1 MTVIKTRI
9 CHRDIS
15 ALSSQRAEVSLDQ
28 PCRQRWDP
36 RIGYDYWSV
45 VENKRVAGG
54 RVVQRHVLY
63 LGEINSSQAAVW
75 RKAIEVFD
83 DDAGHPR
90 TMALFPEHRCA
101 AVASDAS
108 VVQLR
113 LSGMRLCR
121 PRQWGACWLAGQ
133 LWQAL
138 QLDRF
143 WADRLPPSRKGTQ
156 WDQIL
161 QVLVSYRLI
170 APGSE
175 WKLHRDWFG
184 NSAMADLLGAD
195 FGLAEAHKLYAC
207 HDFLLLHKDAL
218 FAHLMARWRDLF
230 NANFDVLLYDL
241 TSTYFE
247 INASD
252 VAEGDKRRHGY
263 SRDKRPDCPQ
273 VVIALVVTPEGLP
286 LACEV
291 LPGNTA
297 DCKTLR
303 MFLAKIERQ
312 YGRARRVWVM
322 DRGIPTEAVLAEMS
336 RSDPPVQYL
345 VGTPKGRLSRLEKQL
360 LAQPWQQARAGVSVK
375 LLAEDGEL
383 YVFAESVERVSK
395 ERAMRRRQLKWLWK
409 RLRELA
415 AMQVPREEMLM
426 KLGAA
431 RARAPT
437 AWRLVDIE
445 MDKESAMFSYALNRQ
460 KLRQIRRR
468 EGRYLLRTNLTE
480 NDPALLWQY
489 YTQLVAVEE
498 AFKNLKGDLAIRPI
512 FHQLE
517 RRVEA
522 HIFVAFLAYC
532 LQITL
537 QRRLHALAPGLTAR
551 SALEKFAAVQMI
563 DVHLPTTD
571 GRELLLTRYTQP
583 EPELQLLIQQLKL
596 NLPPQPPPR
605 IATSTVPRHRRSEDL
620 SG

>member
-1 MTVIKTRI
+1 MFLRKT
-9 CHRDIS
+9 
-15 ALSSQRAEVSLDQ
+15 
-28 PCRQRWDP
+28 P
-36 RIGYDYWSV
+36 RKKDGKTHDYWSV

-63 LGEINSSQAAVW
+63 LGEINASQAAVW
-75 RKAIEVFD
+75 RKAIEVLD
-83 DDAGHPR
+83 DDTGQPQ
-90 TMALFPEHRCA
+90 TLALFPEDRCA
-101 AVASDAS
+101 GIAPDAS

-113 LSGMRLCR
+113 LSDMRLCR

-143 WADRLPPSRKGTQ
+143 WADHLPPSRKGTQ
-156 WDQIL
+156 WDKVL

-175 WKLHRDWFG
+175 WKLHREWFA

-195 FGLAEAHKLYAC
+195 FGLAELHKLYAC
-207 HDFLLLHKDAL
+207 HDFLLPHKEAL
-218 FAHLMARWRDLF
+218 FSHLMARWRDLF
-230 NANFDVLLYDL
+230 NADFDVLLYDL

-286 LACEV
+286 LAYEV

-303 MFLAKIERQ
+303 IFLARIEQQ

-322 DRGIPTEAVLAEMS
+322 DRGIPTEAVLAEM
-336 RSDPPVQYL
+336 RGSDPPVQYL
-345 VGTPKGRLSRLEKQL
+345 VGTPKGRLSRLEKKL
-360 LAQPWQQARAGVSVK
+360 LAKPWQEARPGVSVK
-375 LLAEDGEL
+375 LLAEDREL
-383 YVFAESVERVSK
+383 YVFAESAERVSK
-395 ERAMRRRQLKWLWK
+395 ERAMRKRQLKWLWK

-415 AMQVPREEMLM
+415 AMEVPREEMLM

-445 MDKESAMFSYALNRQ
+445 MDKESSMFIYALNRQ
-460 KLRQIRRR
+460 KLRRIRRR

-512 FHQLE
+512 FHQEE

-522 HIFVAFLAYC
+522 HIFIAFLAYC

-537 QRRLHALAPGLTAR
+537 QRRLHPLAPALTAR

-563 DVHLPTTD
+563 DIHLPTTD

-583 EPELQLLIQQLKL
+583 EPELRLLIQQLKL
-596 NLPPQPPPR
+596 QLPPQPPPR
-605 IATSTVPRHRRSEDL
+605 IATANVPSHL
-620 SG
+620 L

>member
-1 MTVIKTRI
+1 MFLRKT
-9 CHRDIS
+9 
-15 ALSSQRAEVSLDQ
+15 
-28 PCRQRWDP
+28 P
-36 RIGYDYWSV
+36 RKKDGKTHDYWSV

-75 RKAIEVFD
+75 RKAIEVLD

-90 TMALFPEHRCA
+90 TLALFPEDRCA
-101 AVASDAS
+101 GIAPDTS

-113 LSGMRLCR
+113 LSDMRLCR

-133 LWQAL
+133 LWREL
-138 QLDRF
+138 ELDRF

-156 WDQIL
+156 WDQVL

-184 NSAMADLLGAD
+184 KSAMADLLEAD

-207 HDFLLLHKDAL
+207 HDLLLRHKADL
-218 FAHLMARWRDLF
+218 FSHLMARWRDLF
-230 NANFDVLLYDL
+230 GANFDVLLYDL

-273 VVIALVVTPEGLP
+273 VVIALVVTTDGLP
-286 LACEV
+286 LAYEV

-297 DCKTLR
+297 DCTTLR
-303 MFLAKIERQ
+303 MFLARIERQ

-322 DRGIPTEAVLAEMS
+322 DRGIPTEAVLAEM
-336 RSDPPVQYL
+336 RGSDPPVQYL

-360 LAQPWQQARAGVSVK
+360 LTKPWQKASAGVRVK
-375 LLAEDGEL
+375 LLAEDDEL
-383 YVFAESVERVSK
+383 YVYAESVDRASK

-409 RLRELA
+409 RLRELV
-415 AMQVPREEMLM
+415 AMEVPREEMLM

-445 MDKESAMFSYALNRQ
+445 MDKESSMFVYTLNRQ
-460 KLRQIRRR
+460 KLRRIRRR

-498 AFKNLKGDLAIRPI
+498 AFKNLKGDLAIRPV
-512 FHQLE
+512 FHQEE
-517 RRVEA
+517 RRIEA
-522 HIFVAFLAYC
+522 HIFIAFLAYC

-583 EPELQLLIQQLKL
+583 EPELRLLIQQLKL
-596 NLPPQPPPR
+596 QLPPQPPPR
-605 IATSTVPRHRRSEDL
+605 IATGSVTRHL
-620 SG
+620 L

>member
-1 MTVIKTRI
+1 MFLRKT
-9 CHRDIS
+9 
-15 ALSSQRAEVSLDQ
+15 
-28 PCRQRWDP
+28 P
-36 RIGYDYWSV
+36 RKKDGKTHDYWSV

-63 LGEINSSQAAVW
+63 LGEINSSQAAEW
-75 RKAIEVFD
+75 RRAIEVL
-83 DDAGHPR
+83 DADTGRPR
-90 TMALFPEHRCA
+90 TMALFPEDRCVA
-101 AVASDAS
+101 AASDKS

-113 LSGMRLCR
+113 LSDMRLCR

-138 QLDRF
+138 QLDTF
-143 WADRLPPSRKGTQ
+143 WADRLPPSRKGTR
-156 WDQIL
+156 WDQVL

-184 NSAMADLLGAD
+184 KSAMADLLGAD
-195 FGLAEAHKLYAC
+195 FGLAESHKLYAC
-207 HDFLLLHKDAL
+207 HDLLLQHKEAL
-218 FAHLMARWRDLF
+218 FSHLMARWRDLF
-230 NANFDVLLYDL
+230 DADFDVLLYDL

-247 INASD
+247 INAAD

-273 VVIALVVTPEGLP
+273 VVIALVVTPDGLP
-286 LACEV
+286 LAYEV
-291 LPGNTA
+291 LRGNTA
-297 DCKTLR
+297 DCTTLR
-303 MFLAKIERQ
+303 LFLSRIEQQ

-322 DRGIPTEAVLAEMS
+322 DRGIPTEAVLAEM
-336 RSDPPVQYL
+336 RGSDPPVQYL
-345 VGTPKGRLSRLEKQL
+345 VGTPKGRLSRLEKRL
-360 LAQPWQQARAGVSVK
+360 LAMPWQEARAGVAVK

-409 RLRELA
+409 RLRELT
-415 AMQVPREEMLM
+415 AMEVPREEMLM

-437 AWRLVDIE
+437 AWRLVDIA
-445 MDKESAMFSYALNRQ
+445 MGKESASFTYTLNRQ
-460 KLRQIRRR
+460 KLRRIRRR

-512 FHQLE
+512 FHQEE

-571 GRELLLTRYTQP
+571 GRELLLVRYTQP
-583 EPELQLLIQQLKL
+583 EPELRLLIQQLKL
-596 NLPPQPPPR
+596 QLPPQPPPR
-605 IATSTVPRHRRSEDL
+605 IATATVPRQRL
-620 SG
+620 

>member
-1 MTVIKTRI
+1 
-9 CHRDIS
+9 
-15 ALSSQRAEVSLDQ
+15 
-28 PCRQRWDP
+28 
-36 RIGYDYWSV
+36 
-45 VENKRVAGG
+45 
-54 RVVQRHVLY
+54 
-63 LGEINSSQAAVW
+63 VW
-75 RKAIEVFD
+75 RKAIEVLD
-83 DDAGHPR
+83 DDTGHPR
-90 TMALFPEHRCA
+90 TMALFPEDRCT

-108 VVQLR
+108 IVRLR
-113 LSGMRLCR
+113 LSDMRLCR

-143 WADRLPPSRKGTQ
+143 WSDRLAPSRKGTR
-156 WDQIL
+156 WDQVL

-184 NSAMADLLGAD
+184 RSAMADLLGAD
-195 FGLAEAHKLYAC
+195 FGLADPHKLYAC
-207 HDFLLLHKDAL
+207 HDLLLQHKADL
-218 FAHLMARWRDLF
+218 FSHLMARWHDLF
-230 NANFDVLLYDL
+230 NADFDVLLYDL

-273 VVIALVVTPEGLP
+273 VVIALVVTPDGLP
-286 LACEV
+286 LAYEV

-303 MFLAKIERQ
+303 MFLHKIEQQ

-322 DRGIPTEAVLAEMS
+322 DRGIPTEAVLAEM
-336 RSDPPVQYL
+336 RGSDPPVQYL
-345 VGTPKGRLSRLEKQL
+345 VGTPKGRLSRLEKKL
-360 LAQPWQQARAGVSVK
+360 LAKPWQEARAGVAVK

-383 YVFAESVERVSK
+383 YVYAESVDRVSK
-395 ERAMRRRQLKWLWK
+395 ERAMRKRQLKWLWK

-415 AMQVPREEMLM
+415 AMEVPREEMLM

-445 MDKESAMFSYALNRQ
+445 MDKDSSMFIYALNRQ
-460 KLRQIRRR
+460 KLRRIRRR

-512 FHQLE
+512 FHQEE

-522 HIFVAFLAYC
+522 HIFIAFLAYC

-537 QRRLHALAPGLTAR
+537 QRRLHTLAPGLTAR

-583 EPELQLLIQQLKL
+583 EPELRLLIQQLKL
-596 NLPPQPPPR
+596 QLPPQPPPR
-605 IATSTVPRHRRSEDL
+605 IATANVPSHPM
-620 SG
+620 

>member
-1 MTVIKTRI
+1 MFLRKT
-9 CHRDIS
+9 
-15 ALSSQRAEVSLDQ
+15 
-28 PCRQRWDP
+28 P
-36 RIGYDYWSV
+36 RKKDGKTHDYWSV

-75 RKAIEVFD
+75 RKAIEVLD

-90 TMALFPEHRCA
+90 TLALFPEDRCA
-101 AVASDAS
+101 GIAPDTS

-113 LSGMRLCR
+113 LSDMRLCR

-133 LWQAL
+133 LWREL
-138 QLDRF
+138 ELDRF

-156 WDQIL
+156 WDQVL

-184 NSAMADLLGAD
+184 KSAMADLLEAD

-207 HDFLLLHKDAL
+207 HDLLLRHKADL
-218 FAHLMARWRDLF
+218 FSHLMARWRDLF
-230 NANFDVLLYDL
+230 GANFDVLLYDL

-247 INASD
+247 INASE

-273 VVIALVVTPEGLP
+273 VVIALVVTTDGLP
-286 LACEV
+286 LAYEV

-297 DCKTLR
+297 DCTTLR
-303 MFLAKIERQ
+303 MFLARIERQ

-322 DRGIPTEAVLAEMS
+322 DRGIPTEAVLAEM
-336 RSDPPVQYL
+336 RGSDPPVQYL

-360 LAQPWQQARAGVSVK
+360 LTKPWQKARAGVQVK
-375 LLAEDGEL
+375 LLAEDDEL
-383 YVFAESVERVSK
+383 YVYAESVDRASK
-395 ERAMRRRQLKWLWK
+395 ERAMRSRQLKWLWK

-415 AMQVPREEMLM
+415 AMEIPREEMLM

-431 RARAPT
+431 RSRAPT

-445 MDKESAMFSYALNRQ
+445 MDKESSMFVYTLNRQ
-460 KLRQIRRR
+460 KLRRIRRR

-498 AFKNLKGDLAIRPI
+498 AFKNLKGDLAIRPV
-512 FHQLE
+512 FHQEE
-517 RRVEA
+517 RRIEA
-522 HIFVAFLAYC
+522 HIFIAFLAYC

-583 EPELQLLIQQLKL
+583 EPELRLLIQQLRL
-596 NLPPQPPPR
+596 QLPPQPPPR
-605 IATSTVPRHRRSEDL
+605 IATGSVTRHL
-620 SG
+620 L

>member
-1 MTVIKTRI
+1 MFLRKT
-9 CHRDIS
+9 
-15 ALSSQRAEVSLDQ
+15 
-28 PCRQRWDP
+28 P
-36 RIGYDYWSV
+36 RKKDGKTHDYWSV

-75 RKAIEVFD
+75 RKAIEVLD

-90 TMALFPEHRCA
+90 TLALFPEDRCA
-101 AVASDAS
+101 GVAPDAS
-108 VVQLR
+108 IVQLR
-113 LSGMRLCR
+113 LSDMRLCR

-133 LWQAL
+133 VWRELE
-138 QLDRF
+138 LDRF

-156 WDQIL
+156 WDQVL

-184 NSAMADLLGAD
+184 KSAMADLLGAD

-207 HDFLLLHKDAL
+207 HDLLLQHKDAL
-218 FAHLMARWRDLF
+218 FSHLMARWRDLF

-273 VVIALVVTPEGLP
+273 VVIALVVTPDGLP
-286 LACEV
+286 LAYEV

-297 DCKTLR
+297 DCTTLR
-303 MFLAKIERQ
+303 MFLARIEQQ

-322 DRGIPTEAVLAEMS
+322 DRGIPTEAVLADM
-336 RSDPPVQYL
+336 RGSDPPVQYL

-360 LAQPWQQARAGVSVK
+360 LAKPWQEARAGVQVK
-375 LLAEDGEL
+375 LLAEDNEL
-383 YVFAESVERVSK
+383 YVYAESVDRVSK
-395 ERAMRRRQLKWLWK
+395 ERAMRKRQLKWLWK

-415 AMQVPREEMLM
+415 AMEIPREEMLM

-437 AWRLVDIE
+437 AWRVVDIE
-445 MDKESAMFSYALNRQ
+445 MDKESSMFIYTLNRQ
-460 KLRQIRRR
+460 KLRRIRRR

-498 AFKNLKGDLAIRPI
+498 AFKNLKGNLAIRPI
-512 FHQLE
+512 FHQEE
-517 RRVEA
+517 RRIEA
-522 HIFVAFLAYC
+522 HIFIAFLAYC

-583 EPELQLLIQQLKL
+583 EPELRLLIQQLKL
-596 NLPPQPPPR
+596 QLPPQPPPR
-605 IATSTVPRHRRSEDL
+605 IAATGSVPPHL
-620 SG
+620 L

>member
-1 MTVIKTRI
+1 MFLRKT
-9 CHRDIS
+9 
-15 ALSSQRAEVSLDQ
+15 QRKKDGKTHE
-28 PCRQRWDP
+28 
-36 RIGYDYWSV
+36 YWSV

-63 LGEINSSQAAVW
+63 LGEINSSQAEGW
-75 RKAIEVFD
+75 RKAIEVLD
-83 DDAGHPR
+83 DDAGRSR
-90 TMALFPEHRCA
+90 TMALFPEDRCA
-101 AVASDAS
+101 GIAPDAS
-108 VVQLR
+108 VVQVR
-113 LSGMRLCR
+113 LSEMRLCR

-143 WADRLPPSRKGTQ
+143 WLDRLPPSRKGTP
-156 WDQIL
+156 WDQVL
-161 QVLVSYRLI
+161 QVLVAYRLI

-184 NSAMADLLGAD
+184 KSAMADLLGAD

-207 HDFLLLHKDAL
+207 HDVLLQHKDAL

-273 VVIALVVTPEGLP
+273 VVIALVVTPDGLP
-286 LACEV
+286 LAYEV

-297 DCKTLR
+297 DCTTLR
-303 MFLAKIERQ
+303 MFLARIERQ

-322 DRGIPTEAVLAEMS
+322 DRGIPTEAVLAEM
-336 RSDPPVQYL
+336 RGSDPPVQYL

-360 LAQPWQQARAGVSVK
+360 LAKPWQEARPGVSVK
-375 LLAEDGEL
+375 LLAEDDEL
-383 YVFAESVERVSK
+383 YVYAESVERVSK

-415 AMQVPREEMLM
+415 AMEVRREEMLM

-445 MDKESAMFSYALNRQ
+445 MDKAGAGFSYTLNRQ
-460 KLRQIRRR
+460 KLRRIRQR

-512 FHQLE
+512 FHQEE
-517 RRVEA
+517 RRA
-522 HIFVAFLAYC
+522 HIFIAFLAYC
-532 LQITL
+532 LQVTL

-571 GRELLLTRYTQP
+571 GSELVMTRYTQP
-583 EPELQLLIQQLKL
+583 EPELQLLIQQLRL
-596 NLPPQPPPR
+596 SLPPQPPPR
-605 IATSTVPRHRRSEDL
+605 IASRPL
-620 SG
+620 

>member
-1 MTVIKTRI
+1 MFLRKT
-9 CHRDIS
+9 
-15 ALSSQRAEVSLDQ
+15 
-28 PCRQRWDP
+28 P
-36 RIGYDYWSV
+36 RKKDGKTHDYWSV
-45 VENKRVAGG
+45 VENKRVASG

-63 LGEINSSQAAVW
+63 LGEINSAQAAVW
-75 RKAIEVFD
+75 RKAIEVLD

-90 TMALFPEHRCA
+90 TLALFPEDRCTG
-101 AVASDAS
+101 VAPDAS

-113 LSGMRLCR
+113 LSDMRLCR

-143 WADRLPPSRKGTQ
+143 WADRLPPSRKGTH
-156 WDQIL
+156 WDQVL

-175 WKLHRDWFG
+175 WKLHREWFG

-195 FGLAEAHKLYAC
+195 FGLADAHKLYAC
-207 HDFLLLHKDAL
+207 HDFLLPHKEAL
-218 FAHLMARWRDLF
+218 FSHLMARWRDLF
-230 NANFDVLLYDL
+230 NADFDVLLYDL

-252 VAEGDKRRHGY
+252 VPEGDKRRHGY

-273 VVIALVVTPEGLP
+273 VVIALVVTPDGLP
-286 LACEV
+286 LAYEV

-297 DCKTLR
+297 DCTTLR
-303 MFLAKIERQ
+303 MFLARIERQ

-322 DRGIPTEAVLAEMS
+322 DRGIPTEAVLAEM
-336 RSDPPVQYL
+336 RASDPPVQYL
-345 VGTPKGRLSRLEKQL
+345 VGTPKGRLSRLEKRL
-360 LAQPWQQARAGVSVK
+360 LAKPWQEARAGVAVK

-415 AMQVPREEMLM
+415 AMDVPREEMLM

-437 AWRLVDIE
+437 AWRLVDIA
-445 MDKESAMFSYALNRQ
+445 MNDESARFSYTLNRQ
-460 KLRQIRRR
+460 KLRRIRRR
-468 EGRYLLRTNLTE
+468 EGRYLLRTNLTG
-480 NDPALLWQY
+480 NDPAPLWHY

-512 FHQLE
+512 FHQDE
-517 RRVEA
+517 RRIEA
-522 HIFVAFLAYC
+522 HIFIAFLAYC

-563 DVHLPTTD
+563 DVRLPTTD

-583 EPELQLLIQQLKL
+583 EPELRLLIQQLKL

-605 IATSTVPRHRRSEDL
+605 IATVPRL
-620 SG
+620 L

>member
-1 MTVIKTRI
+1 MFLRKT
-9 CHRDIS
+9 
-15 ALSSQRAEVSLDQ
+15 QRKKDGKTHE
-28 PCRQRWDP
+28 
-36 RIGYDYWSV
+36 YWSV

-63 LGEINSSQAAVW
+63 LGEINSSQAEGW
-75 RKAIEVFD
+75 RKAIEVLD
-83 DDAGHPR
+83 DDAGRSR
-90 TMALFPEHRCA
+90 TMALFPEDRCA
-101 AVASDAS
+101 GIAPDAS
-108 VVQLR
+108 VVQVR
-113 LSGMRLCR
+113 LSEMRLCR

-143 WADRLPPSRKGTQ
+143 WLDRLPPSGKGTP
-156 WDQIL
+156 WDQVL
-161 QVLVSYRLI
+161 QVLVAYRLI

-184 NSAMADLLGAD
+184 KSAMADLLGAD

-207 HDFLLLHKDAL
+207 HDVLLQHKDAL

-273 VVIALVVTPEGLP
+273 VVIALVVTPDGLP
-286 LACEV
+286 LAYEV

-297 DCKTLR
+297 DCTTLR
-303 MFLAKIERQ
+303 MFLARIERQ

-322 DRGIPTEAVLAEMS
+322 DRGIPTEAVLAEM
-336 RSDPPVQYL
+336 RGSDPPVQYL

-360 LAQPWQQARAGVSVK
+360 LAKPWQEARPGVSVK
-375 LLAEDGEL
+375 LLAEDDEL
-383 YVFAESVERVSK
+383 YVYAESVERVSK

-415 AMQVPREEMLM
+415 AMEVRREEMLM

-437 AWRLVDIE
+437 AWRLADIE
-445 MDKESAMFSYALNRQ
+445 MDKAGAGFSYTLNRQ
-460 KLRQIRRR
+460 KLRRIRQR

-512 FHQLE
+512 FHQEE
-517 RRVEA
+517 RRA
-522 HIFVAFLAYC
+522 HIFIAFLAYC
-532 LQITL
+532 LQVTL

-571 GRELLLTRYTQP
+571 GSELVMTRYTQP
-583 EPELQLLIQQLKL
+583 EPELQLLIQQLRL
-596 NLPPQPPPR
+596 SLPPQPPPR
-605 IATSTVPRHRRSEDL
+605 IATRPL
-620 SG
+620 

>member
-1 MTVIKTRI
+1 MFLRKT
-9 CHRDIS
+9 
-15 ALSSQRAEVSLDQ
+15 
-28 PCRQRWDP
+28 P
-36 RIGYDYWSV
+36 RKKDGKTHDYWSV
-45 VENKRVAGG
+45 VETKRVAGG

-63 LGEINSSQAAVW
+63 LGEINSSQAAMW
-75 RKAIEVFD
+75 RKAIEVLD

-90 TMALFPEHRCA
+90 TMALFPEDRCT

-108 VVQLR
+108 IVRLR

-133 LWQAL
+133 LWQVL

-143 WADRLPPSRKGTQ
+143 WADRLPPSRKGTR
-156 WDQIL
+156 WDQVL

-175 WKLHRDWFG
+175 WKLHRNWFG

-195 FGLAEAHKLYAC
+195 FGLADPHKLYAC
-207 HDFLLLHKDAL
+207 HDLLLQHKDAL
-218 FAHLMARWRDLF
+218 FSHLMTRWRDLF
-230 NANFDVLLYDL
+230 NADFDVLLYDL

-273 VVIALVVTPEGLP
+273 VVIALVVTPDGLP
-286 LACEV
+286 LAYEV

-303 MFLAKIERQ
+303 MFLAKIEQQ
-312 YGRARRVWVM
+312 YGRARRVWGM
-322 DRGIPTEAVLAEMS
+322 DRGIPTEAVLAEM
-336 RSDPPVQYL
+336 RGSDPPVQYL
-345 VGTPKGRLSRLEKQL
+345 VGTPKGRLSRLEKKL
-360 LAQPWQQARAGVSVK
+360 LAKPWQEARPGVSVK
-375 LLAEDGEL
+375 LLAEDSEL

-395 ERAMRRRQLKWLWK
+395 ERAMRKRQLKWLWK

-415 AMQVPREEMLM
+415 AMEVPREEMLM

-445 MDKESAMFSYALNRQ
+445 MDKESAMFIYALNRQ
-460 KLRQIRRR
+460 KLRRIRRR

-512 FHQLE
+512 FHQEE

-522 HIFVAFLAYC
+522 HIFIAFLAYC

-537 QRRLHALAPGLTAR
+537 QRRLQALAPGLTAR
-551 SALEKFAAVQMI
+551 SALEKFATVQMI

-583 EPELQLLIQQLKL
+583 EPELRLLIQQLKL
-596 NLPPQPPPR
+596 QLPPQPPPR
-605 IATSTVPRHRRSEDL
+605 IATANVPSHPM
-620 SG
+620 

>member
-1 MTVIKTRI
+1 MFLRKT
-9 CHRDIS
+9 
-15 ALSSQRAEVSLDQ
+15 
-28 PCRQRWDP
+28 P
-36 RIGYDYWSV
+36 RKKDGKTHDYWSV

-75 RKAIEVFD
+75 RKAIEVLD
-83 DDAGHPR
+83 DSGHPR
-90 TMALFPEHRCA
+90 TLSLFPEDRCEG
-101 AVASDAS
+101 VTPDTSI
-108 VVQLR
+108 VQLR
-113 LSGMRLCR
+113 LSDMQLCR

-133 LWQAL
+133 LWREL
-138 QLDRF
+138 ELDRF

-156 WDQIL
+156 WDQVL

-184 NSAMADLLGAD
+184 KSAMADLLGTD

-207 HDFLLLHKDAL
+207 HDLLLQHKADL
-218 FAHLMARWRDLF
+218 FSHLMARWCDLF

-273 VVIALVVTPEGLP
+273 VVIALVVTPDGLP
-286 LACEV
+286 LAYEV

-297 DCKTLR
+297 DCTTLR
-303 MFLAKIERQ
+303 MFLARIERQ

-322 DRGIPTEAVLAEMS
+322 DRGIPTEAVLAEM
-336 RSDPPVQYL
+336 RGSDPPVQYL

-360 LAQPWQQARAGVSVK
+360 LAKPWQQAREGVQVK
-375 LLAEDGEL
+375 LLAEDNEL
-383 YVFAESVERVSK
+383 YVFAESIDRVSK

-415 AMQVPREEMLM
+415 AMEVPREEMLM

-431 RARAPT
+431 RSRAPT

-445 MDKESAMFSYALNRQ
+445 MDKESSMFIYTLNHQ
-460 KLRQIRRR
+460 KLWRVRRR
-468 EGRYLLRTNLTE
+468 EGRYLLRTNLIE

-498 AFKNLKGDLAIRPI
+498 AFKNLKGDLAIRPV
-512 FHQLE
+512 FHQDE
-517 RRVEA
+517 RRIEA
-522 HIFVAFLAYC
+522 HIFIAFLAYC

-583 EPELQLLIQQLKL
+583 EPELRLLIQQLKL
-596 NLPPQPPPR
+596 QLPPQPPPR
-605 IATSTVPRHRRSEDL
+605 IATGSVTRHL
-620 SG
+620 L

>member
-1 MTVIKTRI
+1 M
-9 CHRDIS
+9 
-15 ALSSQRAEVSLDQ
+15 
-28 PCRQRWDP
+28 
-36 RIGYDYWSV
+36 
-45 VENKRVAGG
+45 
-54 RVVQRHVLY
+54 
-63 LGEINSSQAAVW
+63 W
-75 RKAIEVFD
+75 RKAIEVLD

-90 TMALFPEHRCA
+90 TLALFPEDRCA
-101 AVASDAS
+101 GIAPDTS

-113 LSGMRLCR
+113 LSDMRLCR

-133 LWQAL
+133 LWREL
-138 QLDRF
+138 ELDRF

-156 WDQIL
+156 WDQVL

-184 NSAMADLLGAD
+184 KSAMADLLEAD

-207 HDFLLLHKDAL
+207 HDLLLRHKADL
-218 FAHLMARWRDLF
+218 FSHLMARWRDLF
-230 NANFDVLLYDL
+230 GANFDVLLYDL

-247 INASD
+247 INASE

-273 VVIALVVTPEGLP
+273 VVIALVVTTDGLP
-286 LACEV
+286 LAYEV

-297 DCKTLR
+297 DCTTLR
-303 MFLAKIERQ
+303 MFLARIERQ

-322 DRGIPTEAVLAEMS
+322 DRGIPTEAVLAEM
-336 RSDPPVQYL
+336 RGSDPPVQYL

-360 LAQPWQQARAGVSVK
+360 LTKPWQKARAGVQVK
-375 LLAEDGEL
+375 LLAEDDEL
-383 YVFAESVERVSK
+383 YVYAESVDRASK
-395 ERAMRRRQLKWLWK
+395 ERAMRSRQLKWLWK

-415 AMQVPREEMLM
+415 AMEIPREEMLM

-431 RARAPT
+431 RSRAPT

-445 MDKESAMFSYALNRQ
+445 MDKESSMFVYTLNRQ
-460 KLRQIRRR
+460 KLRRIRRR

-498 AFKNLKGDLAIRPI
+498 AFKNLKGDLAIRPV
-512 FHQLE
+512 FHQEE
-517 RRVEA
+517 RRIEA
-522 HIFVAFLAYC
+522 HIFIAFLAYC

-583 EPELQLLIQQLKL
+583 EPELRLLIQQLRL
-596 NLPPQPPPR
+596 QLPPQPPPR
-605 IATSTVPRHRRSEDL
+605 IATGSVTRHL
-620 SG
+620 L

>member
-1 MTVIKTRI
+1 MFLRKT
-9 CHRDIS
+9 
-15 ALSSQRAEVSLDQ
+15 
-28 PCRQRWDP
+28 P
-36 RIGYDYWSV
+36 RKKDGKTHDYWSV

-75 RKAIEVFD
+75 RKAIEVLD

-90 TMALFPEHRCA
+90 TMALFPEDRCTGLA
-101 AVASDAS
+101 PDAS

-113 LSGMRLCR
+113 LSDMRLCR

-143 WADRLPPSRKGTQ
+143 WADRLPPSRKGTR
-156 WDQIL
+156 WDQVL

-195 FGLAEAHKLYAC
+195 FGLAESHKLYAC
-207 HDFLLLHKDAL
+207 HDLLLQHKDAL
-218 FAHLMARWRDLF
+218 FSHLMARWRDLF

-273 VVIALVVTPEGLP
+273 VVIALVVTPDGLP
-286 LACEV
+286 LAYEV

-303 MFLAKIERQ
+303 MFLAKIEQQ

-322 DRGIPTEAVLAEMS
+322 DRGIPTEAVLAEM
-336 RSDPPVQYL
+336 RGSDPPVQYL
-345 VGTPKGRLSRLEKQL
+345 VGTPKGRLSRLEKKL
-360 LAQPWQQARAGVSVK
+360 LAKPWQEARAGVAVK

-383 YVFAESVERVSK
+383 YVYAESVDRVSK
-395 ERAMRRRQLKWLWK
+395 ERAMRKRQLKWLWK

-415 AMQVPREEMLM
+415 AMEVPREEMLM

-445 MDKESAMFSYALNRQ
+445 MDKESAMFIYSLNRQ
-460 KLRQIRRR
+460 KLRRIRRR

-512 FHQLE
+512 FHQEE

-522 HIFVAFLAYC
+522 HIFIAFLAYC

-583 EPELQLLIQQLKL
+583 EPELRLLIQQLKL
-596 NLPPQPPPR
+596 QLPPQPPPR
-605 IATSTVPRHRRSEDL
+605 IATANVPSHPL
-620 SG
+620 